1 MSFDSKKREEIKKY
15 ILWKISADDRE
26 LLAKTIDSFGISIT
40 SVKRYMKELTE
51 CGAIT
56 PQADCACGYC
66 LTEYVAEENISLSG
80 NQMEEDRLYA
90 VLIEGNLKSCDT
102 NALRI
107 WQYVCAEM
115 LNNAIEHSRGGNI
128 HITVSRN
135 ALFSRIVIADD
146 GVGVFQTLVE
156 YMAEHGWSNPCAEDA
171 LIELYKGKF
180 TSDASRHSGEGIF
193 FSSKAVDEFAI
204 WSGAKIYKCG
214 YGKNIDVTEHR
225 LLAYVSRIEKIGTV
239 VMMTLENETP
249 RRLSEVFNMYTSVEE
264 GFVRTRI
271 PVKEACLTGEPVAR
285 SQARRIC
292 NRLDE
297 FREIILDFDRVEVM
311 GQGFADELFRVY
323 ALAHPQVALC
333 PINMVSEV
341 EQMIRHVS
349 RGQVPENVRMNT
361 NPLNC
366 SPPNLDKSL

>member
-15 ILWKISADDRE
+15 ILRKISADDKE
-26 LLAKTIDSFGISIT
+26 LIVKVMDSFGISIT
-40 SVKRYMKELTE
+40 SVKRYIKELVE
-51 CGAIT
+51 CEAIT
-56 PQADCACGYC
+56 PQTECACGYC
-66 LTEYVAEENISLSG
+66 LTEHITEENIPLSR

-90 VLIEGNLKSCDT
+90 AYVEGNLKSCNED
-102 NALRI
+102 ALRI

-128 HITVSRN
+128 HIIVSTN

-156 YMAEHGWSNPCAEDA
+156 YMAEHGWNNPCAEDA
-171 LIELYKGKF
+171 LVELYKGKF

-193 FSSKAVDEFAI
+193 FSSKATDEFAI

-214 YGKNIDVTEHR
+214 YGKNIDIIEHR
-225 LLAYVSRIEKIGTV
+225 LLSYASRIEKIGTL
-239 VMMTLENETP
+239 VMMTLENKTT

-264 GFVRTRI
+264 GFMRTRI

-323 ALAHPQVALC
+323 ALAHPQVTLC

-349 RGQVPENVRMNT
+349 RGQMPENVRVYEVSNVT
-361 NPLNC
+361 
-366 SPPNLDKSL
+366 STV

>member
-15 ILWKISADDRE
+15 ILRKIAVDDKE
-26 LLAKTIDSFGISIT
+26 LIAKAMDSFGISIT
-40 SVKRYMKELTE
+40 SVKRYIKELVE
-51 CGAIT
+51 CEAIM
-56 PQADCACGYC
+56 PQSDCACGYC
-66 LTEYVAEENISLSG
+66 LIEHVIEENISLKR

-90 VLIEGNLKSCDT
+90 AFIEGYLKSCNV
-102 NALRI
+102 NAIRI

-115 LNNAIEHSRGGNI
+115 LNNAIEHSRGENI
-128 HITVSRN
+128 HIIVSTN
-135 ALFSRIVIADD
+135 ALFSSVVIVDD
-146 GVGVFQTLVE
+146 GVGVFQTLTE
-156 YMAEHGWSNPCAEDA
+156 YMAEHGWDNPCTADA
-171 LIELYKGKF
+171 LIELYKGKI
-180 TSDASRHSGEGIF
+180 TCDASRHSGEGIF

-214 YGKNIDVTEHR
+214 YGKNIDVIEHR
-225 LLAYVSRIEKIGTV
+225 LLAYASRIKKIGTL

-264 GFVRTRI
+264 GFMRTRI

-297 FREIILDFDRVEVM
+297 FKEIVLDFDRVEVM

-323 ALAHPQVALC
+323 ALAHPQVILC
-333 PINMVSEV
+333 PINMILEV

-349 RGQVPENVRMNT
+349 RGQVPENVRMMENL
-361 NPLNC
+361 NPL
-366 SPPNLDKSL
+366 P